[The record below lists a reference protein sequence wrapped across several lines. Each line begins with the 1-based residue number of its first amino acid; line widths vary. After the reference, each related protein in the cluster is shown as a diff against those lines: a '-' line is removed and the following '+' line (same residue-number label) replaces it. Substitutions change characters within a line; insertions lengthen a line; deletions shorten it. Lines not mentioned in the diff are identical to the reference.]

1 MSKKQRHAQ
10 RRSSTFLE
18 ETGFTMETNLIL
30 SVFFA
35 SVTEPAV
42 MTEILIE
49 QTADSAEKKSC
60 NSEDHR
66 ECLLGLRDA
75 IEVLSGKWKVRLI
88 GTLIF
93 GGRRRFMDL
102 LREVEGIGAKMLSKE
117 LQDLEEHQLVSR
129 TVVQTRPITVEYEI
143 TPYGMLLR
151 PLILEIAQWGV
162 NHRRKIMREE
172 QVPA

>member
-1 MSKKQRHAQ
+1 
-10 RRSSTFLE
+10 
-18 ETGFTMETNLIL
+18 
-30 SVFFA
+30 
-35 SVTEPAV
+35 
-42 MTEILIE
+42 
-49 QTADSAEKKSC
+49 
-60 NSEDHR
+60 
-66 ECLLGLRDA
+66 
-75 IEVLSGKWKVRLI
+75 
-88 GTLIF
+88 
-93 GGRRRFMDL
+93 MDL